1 MTEQEPPSAVPPLGV
16 AHGRYVPALLDAVV
30 PGLGHLAA
38 GRIARAAVFAIP
50 TILLV
55 GLLAGAAVSAGL
67 LRLGSLALDD
77 RVLLGLIGL
86 QVLILLWRLA
96 AIGSSLL
103 NPRLPRL
110 RVRDAIPIVLL
121 AVVAIG
127 PQAYLGYATNVA
139 REQVAIVFAP
149 SAAGSGAWN
158 PGPTPGSAPSPAPAA
173 SAASSASP
181 SPALARTTVLL
192 IGVDAG
198 AGRSTFLTDTLI
210 VASLD
215 PVAETVSLL
224 SLARDMVDVPLPGGR
239 SYSGKINSLLSY
251 ARLHPGEFP
260 GSTGDGHDVLMAA
273 VGTLLG
279 LDIQHYAQVNLG
291 GFVALVDSLG
301 GVDVNVAHAFCDPSY
316 DEYGIPAGFAISA
329 GRHHLNGSQA
339 LAYARVRKAA
349 GESDFTRQARQQ
361 ELLSGVRDAVVK
373 GGFLGDPL
381 GFLKAVG
388 QTVET
393 NLPRDL
399 VVPLAQVAGRVDRSR
414 TYRAVVTYPLVRP
427 GFDVRGSIQLPDVG
441 GIRALA
447 AQLFP
452 PPGTLPAVALA
463 APQPAAPRASGS
475 GVSSCLPAATP
486 RPAPTRAAS
495 PSPSPSASSSASP
508 SSTSPDGSA
517 PTPTPAEP
525 TPGTEPSPSP
535 AP

>member
-1 MTEQEPPSAVPPLGV
+1 VSQVDPPSVAAQGV
-16 AHGRYVPALLDAVV
+16 NRRRYVPALLDVVV

-38 GRIARAAVFAIP
+38 GRLARAALFGLP
-50 TILLV
+50 SILVV
-55 GLLAGAAVSAGL
+55 GLLAGVAVSAGPV
-67 LRLGSLALDD
+67 RLGSLALDD

-86 QVLILLWRLA
+86 QAVILAWRLA
-96 AIGSSLL
+96 AMGSSLL

-110 RVRDAIPIVLL
+110 RGRDAIPVSLVALI
-121 AVVAIG
+121 AIG

-139 REQVAIVFAP
+139 REEVNVVFAP
-149 SAAGSGAWN
+149 STTGSGAWK
-158 PGPTPGSAPSPAPAA
+158 PATPTPTPGSAATPGSNAGASASPA
-173 SAASSASP
+173 ASP
-181 SPALARTTVLL
+181 SPAAARTNVLL

-198 AGRSTFLTDTLI
+198 VGRFTLNTDTLI

-215 PVAETVSLL
+215 PVTETVSLL

-239 SYSGKINSLLSY
+239 TYSGKINSLLSY

-260 GSTGDGHDVLMAA
+260 GSSGDGHDVLMAA

-279 LDIQHYAQVNLG
+279 LDIEQWAQVDLG
-291 GFVALVDSLG
+291 GFVGVVDSLG

-361 ELLSGVRDAVVK
+361 EVISGVRDAVVK
-373 GGFLGDPL
+373 GGFLNDPI
-381 GFLKAVG
+381 GFLKAIG
-388 QTVET
+388 QTVQT
-393 NLPRDL
+393 NVPRS
-399 VVPLAQVAGRVDRSR
+399 VIVPLADVARRVDRTR

-427 GFDVRGSIQLPDVG
+427 GFDVRGSIQLPDIA

-447 AQLFP
+447 ASLFP
-452 PPGTLPAVALA
+452 ALGTMPAVAYGVPAPTA
-463 APQPAAPRASGS
+463 ARASGS
-475 GVSSCLPAATP
+475 GVSSCLPAPTP
-486 RPAPTRAAS
+486 RPSAKPTSKPAAS
-495 PSPSPSASSSASP
+495 TAPSPSGSASA
-508 SSTSPDGSA
+508 DGS
-517 PTPTPAEP
+517 P
-525 TPGTEPSPSP
+525 TPGDSSVAPAPSPSP